1 LCLNPKQ
8 WTEITLKTNLH
19 GSKKIIIFK
28 NGKTMNKKIFAA
40 SALLAISST
49 SLLASNQT
57 FQASVNGWTE
67 PTFAEDSPLHF
78 GKIRLSTS
86 STCTMDNAG
95 AVSGDCDA
103 SDANIQLGG
112 ITVSGLAPNSAMN
125 ITVSGS
131 TGTNLTFA
139 PVTTATDGTTSVTTA
154 DNVAS
159 AFTTDASATDITVS
173 VYGDM
178 TVDSTL
184 TAGAAYTVDYTVDV
198 SFQ

>member
-1 LCLNPKQ
+1 
-8 WTEITLKTNLH
+8 
-19 GSKKIIIFK
+19 
-28 NGKTMNKKIFAA
+28 MNKKIFAA

-67 PTFAEDSPLHF
+67 PTFAEDSALHF

-95 AVSGDCDA
+95 VVSGDCDA

-159 AFTTDASATDITVS
+159 AFTTDASATDITVN

>member
-1 LCLNPKQ
+1 
-8 WTEITLKTNLH
+8 
-19 GSKKIIIFK
+19 
-28 NGKTMNKKIFAA
+28 
-40 SALLAISST
+40 
-49 SLLASNQT
+49 
-57 FQASVNGWTE
+57 
-67 PTFAEDSPLHF
+67 
-78 GKIRLSTS
+78 
-86 STCTMDNAG
+86 MDNAG